1 MCTACWRCVCVSSEL
16 CARFFDVM
24 FELNVWKTA
33 NSVINVITIYIVNA
47 SHSWVFVCVCMCIS
61 CNCTEESLKSIYY
74 TYLPRTVI
82 LCAFFHSLC
91 MLCSVF
97 CLLSVHSN
105 PFIYHIY
112 HVEFTLRLD
121 VHKWRCKWISILRTH
136 NTNGKSDCSSSCF
149 VCRAHTAICQL
160 HNDTLIYLYSIWYI
174 EAMLMLACSCSNT
187 TTYAHAHA
195 HTEANT
201 K

>member
-1 MCTACWRCVCVSSEL
+1 MHLRVERLCACACACVCAYHVIAQKNRLNPSIIHICRVQSF
-16 CARFFDVM
+16 CALF
-24 FELNVWKTA
+24 
-33 NSVINVITIYIVNA
+33 
-47 SHSWVFVCVCMCIS
+47 
-61 CNCTEESLKSIYY
+61 SI
-74 TYLPRTVI
+74 LF
-82 LCAFFHSLC
+82 AHA
-91 MLCSVF
+91 ML

-174 EAMLMLACSCSNT
+174 EAMLMLKHNYMRTRTCTHRGNYQIDRQT
-187 TTYAHAHA
+187 D
-195 HTEANT
+195 